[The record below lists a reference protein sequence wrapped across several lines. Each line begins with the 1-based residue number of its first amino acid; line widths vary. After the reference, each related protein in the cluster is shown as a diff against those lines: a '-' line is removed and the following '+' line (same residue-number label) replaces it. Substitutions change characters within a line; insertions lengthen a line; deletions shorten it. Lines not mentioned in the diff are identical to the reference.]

1 MVYIGLLRGIN
12 VVGRNRVAMAEL
24 RAMFVRL
31 GFAGAQSLLQSGNV
45 VFNAAGTTA
54 PKLELFLESETH
66 KRFRFPVRYFV
77 RSAADLKRVIRRN
90 PFPHEAKQ
98 DASRLIV
105 FFFRIAPTL
114 EAAQRLRAAIQGP
127 ETFRVDGKTA
137 YVYYPD
143 GQGRSK
149 VGSTV
154 VERFLGTAGTGRNW
168 NTVTKLMAI
177 AERL

>member
-1 MVYIGLLRGIN
+1 MVYIALLRGIN
-12 VVGRNRVAMAEL
+12 VVGRNRIAMAEL
-24 RAMFVRL
+24 RAMFVQL

-45 VFNAAGTTA
+45 VFSATGTTA
-54 PKLELFLESETH
+54 PKLEQFLESETH
-66 KRFRFPVRYFV
+66 KRFKFPVRYFV
-77 RSAADLKRVIRRN
+77 RTATDLKRIIGRN
-90 PFPHEAKQ
+90 PFPREAKQ

-105 FFFRIAPTL
+105 FFFRTAPAQ

-127 ETFRVDGKTA
+127 ETFRVDGKAA

-154 VERFLGTAGTGRNW
+154 VERFLGSSGTGRNW

-177 AERL
+177 AERI